1 MSRSRERVRTSHRY
15 YGATSSFPARP
26 RKNISSRGHAGIG
39 KSVPLY
45 SAGATNSP
53 SPSRGDLE
61 AMQFNGNRRELT
73 MHDQRDL
80 TQDVFCVRKSPR
92 RTGSLPSNRRQ
103 LPEHT
108 RPRRSRRG
116 SSSGGLR
123 QGQNEQMF
131 GGE

>member
-45 SAGATNSP
+45 SAGATISP

-61 AMQFNGNRRELT
+61 AMRFNGNRRELT
-73 MHDQRDL
+73 MRDQRDL

-92 RTGSLPSNRRQ
+92 RQAHCRAIGGNCQSTLG
-103 LPEHT
+103 
-108 RPRRSRRG
+108 RG
-116 SSSGGLR
+116 V
-123 QGQNEQMF
+123 QGVEAVVGPPAGPNEQMF
-131 GGE
+131 GAE